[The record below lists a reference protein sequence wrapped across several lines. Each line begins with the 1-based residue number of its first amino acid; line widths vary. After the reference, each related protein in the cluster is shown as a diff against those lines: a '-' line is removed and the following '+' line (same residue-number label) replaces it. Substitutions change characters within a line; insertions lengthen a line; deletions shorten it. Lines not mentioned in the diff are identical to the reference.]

1 MRIAL
6 ITLMLLASVGCAS
19 IVKEK
24 VKYQP
29 AENVETVQTT
39 RTILL
44 VFESGQGHIIDANT
58 TWQYVGN
65 ISNKNLPEGKVYKPV
80 NDVLS
85 IEGTQRYEAYL
96 VVANGKIIGFYL
108 PASSNFS
115 PLRKQVEFP

>member
-1 MRIAL
+1 MRIPL
-6 ITLMLLASVGCAS
+6 ITIMLLASVGCAS

-44 VFESGQGHIIDANT
+44 AFDSGHGHIIDANS

-65 ISNKNLPEGKVYKPV
+65 ISNKKLAEGKVYKPI

-96 VVANGKIIGFYL
+96 VVTNGKIIGFYL

-115 PLRKQVEFP
+115 PLKKQVEFP